1 MYLERGSNLERKIG
15 FGEALKL
22 FWRNYFNFK
31 GRARRSEYWY
41 MVLWHMIFLVPAF
54 VIYIIGLIALISA
67 AASQSE
73 TVIMISVIFLI
84 ISVIYIAVYGLATLI
99 PNWAIFIRR
108 FHDTGR
114 SMLLPLIYLGISVFS
129 YIIFTVIAILDS
141 DFNHMASV
149 IFIVLIYA
157 FYIGFG
163 IYALVVSCLDSE
175 RKTNKYGP
183 SHKYANQYTKIDDMY
198 REQ

>member
-1 MYLERGSNLERKIG
+1 MERKIG

-73 TVIMISVIFLI
+73 TVIMISVIFL
-84 ISVIYIAVYGLATLI
+84 
-99 PNWAIFIRR
+99 
-108 FHDTGR
+108 
-114 SMLLPLIYLGISVFS
+114 
-129 YIIFTVIAILDS
+129 
-141 DFNHMASV
+141 
-149 IFIVLIYA
+149 
-157 FYIGFG
+157 
-163 IYALVVSCLDSE
+163 
-175 RKTNKYGP
+175 
-183 SHKYANQYTKIDDMY
+183 
-198 REQ
+198 

>member
-1 MYLERGSNLERKIG
+1 MERKIG

-22 FWRNYFNFK
+22 FWKNYFNFK

-41 MVLWHMIFLVPAF
+41 MVLWHLIFLVPAF
-54 VIYIIGLIALISA
+54 VVYFIALVALISA

-73 TVIMISVIFLI
+73 TVIMISVVFLI
-84 ISVIYIAVYGLATLI
+84 ISLIYFVVYGLATLI

-114 SMLLPLIYLGISVFS
+114 TMLLPLIYLGITVFS
-129 YIIFTVIAILDS
+129 YIIFLIIAVLDS
-141 DFNHMASV
+141 DLNHIASI
-149 IFIVLIYA
+149 IFIVLMYA

-183 SHKYANQYTKIDDMY
+183 SHKYANQYNKIDDMY

>member
-1 MYLERGSNLERKIG
+1 
-15 FGEALKL
+15 
-22 FWRNYFNFK
+22 
-31 GRARRSEYWY
+31 
-41 MVLWHMIFLVPAF
+41 MVLWHLIFLVPAF
-54 VIYIIGLIALISA
+54 VVYFIALVALISA

-73 TVIMISVIFLI
+73 TVIMISVVFLI
-84 ISVIYIAVYGLATLI
+84 ISLIYFVVYGLATLI

-114 SMLLPLIYLGISVFS
+114 TMLLPLIYLGITVFS
-129 YIIFTVIAILDS
+129 YIIFLIIAVLDS
-141 DFNHMASV
+141 DLNHIASI
-149 IFIVLIYA
+149 IFIVLMYA

>member
-1 MYLERGSNLERKIG
+1 
-15 FGEALKL
+15 
-22 FWRNYFNFK
+22 
-31 GRARRSEYWY
+31 
-41 MVLWHMIFLVPAF
+41 MVLWHLIFLVPAF
-54 VIYIIGLIALISA
+54 VVYFIALVALISA

-73 TVIMISVIFLI
+73 TVIMISIVFLI
-84 ISVIYIAVYGLATLI
+84 ISLIYFVVYGLATLI

-114 SMLLPLIYLGISVFS
+114 TMLLPLIYLGITVFS
-129 YIIFTVIAILDS
+129 YIIFLIIAVLDS
-141 DFNHMASV
+141 DLNHIASI
-149 IFIVLIYA
+149 IFIVLMYA

>member
-1 MYLERGSNLERKIG
+1 M
-15 FGEALKL
+15 
-22 FWRNYFNFK
+22 
-31 GRARRSEYWY
+31 
-41 MVLWHMIFLVPAF
+41 
-54 VIYIIGLIALISA
+54 
-67 AASQSE
+67 
-73 TVIMISVIFLI
+73 
-84 ISVIYIAVYGLATLI
+84 YGLATLI

-114 SMLLPLIYLGISVFS
+114 TMLLPLIYLGITVFS
-129 YIIFTVIAILDS
+129 YIIFLIIAVLDS
-141 DFNHMASV
+141 DLNHIASI
-149 IFIVLIYA
+149 IFIVLMYA